1 MQKRILF
8 VNDQTASLEELHRTL
23 MPMQSI
29 WSMQFVNSGVAAL
42 EVLATRPFDV
52 VVADLNLPGISGT
65 ELFKL
70 VRDRYP
76 RIVQILLSE
85 STNEDIITKTMRP
98 SYQLLTKPCALD
110 RLTLAINRAC
120 AVRDLLAN
128 EQLKVLISQMN
139 SLPTLPT
146 LYTELVKELQSPN
159 SSIKRIAEIVA
170 RDMGM
175 TAKILQMANSAFFGL
190 RRHISH
196 PIDAVNLMGLDAVV
210 AMTLTIQVFSR
221 IKTGTIPGFSP
232 TTLWNHSLRVGL
244 FAKRLA
250 QFEQQALEVANDA
263 FTAGLLHD
271 AGKMILASEQP
282 QHYDQM
288 LKLARAEGLAS
299 RAAERRIFGATHG
312 EVGAYL
318 LGLWGLPN
326 AIIGAVAFHDDPA
339 RALTQSFCPLT
350 AVHVANALDVEQN
363 RAQPVVP
370 QTLLDLD
377 YIRGLGLENHVTKW
391 IEMYRQANEAQA
403 A

>member
-8 VNDQTASLEELHRTL
+8 VNDEAAFLDEIRRMLI
-23 MPMQSI
+23 PMQSS
-29 WSMQFVNSGVAAL
+29 WYMQFVSSGVEAL
-42 EVLATRPFDV
+42 EILATMPFDV
-52 VVADLNLPGISGT
+52 VVADLHLPGISGT
-65 ELFKL
+65 ELLRL

-85 STNEDIITKTMRP
+85 STDEDIITKTMRP
-98 SYQLLTKPCALD
+98 SYQLLTKPCELD
-110 RLTLAINRAC
+110 RLTLAINRSC

-128 EQLKVLISQMN
+128 EQLKMLISQMS

-146 LYTELVKELQSPN
+146 LYTELVKELQSPT
-159 SSIKRIAEIVA
+159 SSIKKIAEIVA

-190 RRHISH
+190 RRHISN
-196 PIDAVNLMGLDAVV
+196 PMDAVNLLGLDAVV

-221 IKTGTIPGFSP
+221 VKTANIPGFSP

-244 FAKRLA
+244 FAKRIA
-250 QFEQQALEVANDA
+250 QIEQQTLEVVNDA

-271 AGKMILASEQP
+271 AGKMVLASEQP
-282 QHYDQM
+282 QQYDQM
-288 LKLARAEGLAS
+288 LKLARAEGLSIKAS
-299 RAAERRIFGATHG
+299 ERRVFGATHG

-318 LGLWGLPN
+318 LGLWGLSN
-326 AIIGAVAFHDDPA
+326 AIIGAVAFHDDPS

-350 AVHVANALDVEQN
+350 SVHVANALDNEQHT
-363 RAQPVVP
+363 AQQFVP
-370 QTLLDLD
+370 PNTLDLD
-377 YIRGLGLENHVTKW
+377 YISNLGLEHHVPKW
-391 IEMYRQANEAQA
+391 TEIYKQATEAQA

>member
-8 VNDQTASLEELHRTL
+8 VNDQSDFLEELRRTL
-23 MPMQSI
+23 IPMQTT
-29 WSMQFVNSGVAAL
+29 WSMQFVNSGVVAL
-42 EVLATRPFDV
+42 EVLATKPFDV
-52 VVADLNLPGISGT
+52 VVADMHLPGISGT

-76 RIVQILLSE
+76 RVVQILLSE
-85 STNEDIITKTMRP
+85 NKNEDIITKTMRP
-98 SYQLLTKPCALD
+98 TYQLLTKPCALEQ
-110 RLTLAINRAC
+110 LTLAINRAC

-128 EQLKVLISQMN
+128 EQLKVLISQMS

-159 SSIKRIAEIVA
+159 SSIKKIAEIVA

-190 RRHISH
+190 RRHISN
-196 PIDAVNLMGLDAVV
+196 PMDAVNLLGLDAVV

-221 IKTGTIPGFSP
+221 VKTGSIPGFSP
-232 TTLWNHSLRVGL
+232 TTLWNHSLRIGL
-244 FAKRLA
+244 LAKRLA
-250 QFEQQALEVANDA
+250 QCEQQTLEVVNDA

-282 QHYDQM
+282 QQYDQM
-288 LKLARAEGLAS
+288 LKLTRAEGLS
-299 RAAERRIFGATHG
+299 TRAAERRIFGATHG

-326 AIIGAVAFHDDPA
+326 AIIGAVAFHDDPS

-350 AVHVANALDVEQN
+350 AVHVANAFDVEQN
-363 RAQPVVP
+363 NVQPFVP
-370 QTLLDLD
+370 QATLDLD
-377 YIRGLGLENHVTKW
+377 YISSLGLENHVPKW
-391 IEMYRQANEAQA
+391 VEIYRQSAEAQA

>member
-8 VNDQTASLEELHRTL
+8 VNDESIFLNDLRRTL
-23 MPMQSI
+23 VPMQNT
-29 WSMQFVNSGVAAL
+29 WSMQFVNSSVQAL
-42 EVLATRPFDV
+42 EVLATQPFDV
-52 VVADLNLPGISGT
+52 IVTDIRLPGISGI
-65 ELFKL
+65 ELLRL

-76 RIVQILLSE
+76 RMVQILLSE
-85 STNEDIITKTMRP
+85 CTDEDIITKTVRP
-98 SYQLLTKPCALD
+98 SYQLLTKPCELE

-128 EQLKVLISQMN
+128 EQLKMLISQMT

-159 SSIKRIAEIVA
+159 SSIKKIGEIVA

-190 RRHISH
+190 RRHISN
-196 PIDAVNLMGLDAVV
+196 PMDAVNLLGLDAVV

-221 IKTGTIPGFSP
+221 VKTANIPGFSP
-232 TTLWNHSLRVGL
+232 TSIWNHSLRVGL
-244 FAKRLA
+244 FAKRIA
-250 QFEQQALEVANDA
+250 QIEQQTLEVVNDA

-271 AGKMILASEQP
+271 AGKMVLASEQP
-282 QHYDQM
+282 QQYAQM
-288 LKLARAEGLAS
+288 LKLTWTEELS
-299 RAAERRIFGATHG
+299 LKAAERRVFGATHG

-326 AIIGAVAFHDDPA
+326 AVIGAVAFHDDPS

-350 AVHVANALDVEQN
+350 AVHVANALDVEQHS
-363 RAQPVVP
+363 AQQNAP
-370 QTLLDLD
+370 QDRLDLD
-377 YIRGLGLENHVTKW
+377 YIVGLGMESHVPKW
-391 IEMYRQANEAQA
+391 QETYQQATEAQA

>member
-8 VNDQTASLEELHRTL
+8 VNDQTASLEELRRTL
-23 MPMQSI
+23 VPMQST
-29 WSMQFVNSGVAAL
+29 WSMQFVNSGVVAL

-65 ELFKL
+65 DLFKL

-85 STNEDIITKTMRP
+85 KTNEDIITKTMRP
-98 SYQLLTKPCALD
+98 SYQLLTKPCELEQ
-110 RLTLAINRAC
+110 LTLAINRAC

-128 EQLKVLISQMN
+128 EQLKMLISQMN

-190 RRHISH
+190 RRHISN
-196 PIDAVNLMGLDAVV
+196 PMDAVNLLGLDAVV

-221 IKTGTIPGFSP
+221 VKTGNIAGFSP
-232 TTLWNHSLRVGL
+232 TVLWNHSLRVGL
-244 FAKRLA
+244 LAKRLS
-250 QFEQQALEVANDA
+250 QLEQQTLEVVNDA

-282 QHYDQM
+282 QQYDQM
-288 LKLARAEGLAS
+288 LRLARAEELTTK
-299 RAAERRIFGATHG
+299 AAERRVFGATHG

-326 AIIGAVAFHDDPA
+326 AIVGAVAFHDDPS

-363 RAQPVVP
+363 STRPLVP
-370 QTLLDLD
+370 QTKLDLD
-377 YIRGLGLENHVTKW
+377 YITGLGLENHVPKW
-391 IEMYRQANEAQA
+391 VEIYKQAAEAQA